1 MDFSI
6 GLLRDQGTL
15 MGKSTFTS
23 EYRVFVRLLKETRI
37 AASVTQVDLAK
48 ALGQTQSYVSKVER
62 GELRLDVIQ
71 LRHFCEKLNISLPD
85 FVAKLEDGIRGQ
97 SKRRRT

>member
-6 GLLRDQGTL
+6 GLFRDQGTP
-15 MGKSTFTS
+15 MRKSTFTS
-23 EYRVFVRLLKETRI
+23 EYRVLVRLLKETRI
-37 AASVTQVDLAK
+37 AASFTQVDLAQ